1 MGLIDTHTHL
11 VDDAYKVDR
20 ADVLLRAEAAGV
32 TGVWAVSENVSDA
45 KRAIELSQEFPI
57 LKPLAGLHPD
67 NPCLEQAEYVYQ
79 FIHDHHDELLGIGE
93 VGLDYWKVKDDKGL
107 ERQRDIFVRFIELSK
122 QYGLPL
128 NVHSRSAGR
137 ATIEC
142 LLEHGASQVQM
153 HAFDGKASK
162 AMPGV
167 EAGFYFS
174 IPASI
179 VRSRQKQK
187 LVKQLPLSC
196 LLVETDSPV
205 LAPVQGERN
214 EPMHILQ
221 AVEAIS
227 EIKQITAEEVREVT
241 YQNTKTLYNL

>member
-1 MGLIDTHTHL
+1 MGLIDTHTHI
-11 VDDAYKVDR
+11 VDDSYDGDR
-20 ADVLLRAEAAGV
+20 AEVLQRAQDAGV

-45 KRAIELSQEFPI
+45 KRAVQLSQEFPI
-57 LKPLAGLHPD
+57 LRPLAGLHPD
-67 NPCLEQAEYVYQ
+67 NPSLDDAELVYQ
-79 FIHDHHDELLGIGE
+79 FIHEHHSELLGIGE
-93 VGLDYWKVKDDKGL
+93 VGLDYWKIKDDEGL
-107 ERQRDIFVRFIELSK
+107 EKQRDIFVQFIALSK

-128 NVHSRSAGR
+128 NIHSRSAGR

-142 LLEHGASQVQM
+142 LLEQGATQVQM

-187 LVKQLPLSC
+187 LVKQLPLTC

-214 EPMHILQ
+214 EPSNVFLAVQ
-221 AVEAIS
+221 AIA
-227 EIKQITAEEVREVT
+227 EIKQISVEEVMEVT
-241 YQNTKTLYNL
+241 FHNTTTLYRL